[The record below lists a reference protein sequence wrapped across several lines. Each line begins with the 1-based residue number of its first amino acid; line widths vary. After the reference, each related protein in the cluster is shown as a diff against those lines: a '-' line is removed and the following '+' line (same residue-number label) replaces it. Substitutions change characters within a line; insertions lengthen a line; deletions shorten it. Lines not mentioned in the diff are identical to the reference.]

1 MTLRN
6 FGLLINGRIEAG
18 ANFTPVIN
26 PATGALLVDC
36 PRASVEQAAAAVE
49 AAKAAFPS
57 WSNQPVEVRRSALV
71 SIADR
76 IKANDEELT
85 HLLVLEQGK
94 PLAEAAAEVLYTEL
108 FFRAFAEFSLDDR
121 LIEESENRRVILKR
135 QALGPVAAIV
145 PWNFPLLLAASK
157 IAPALLAGNTVI
169 LKPAPTTPLTS
180 LMLGEICANLV
191 PAGVFNVI
199 ADQNDLGDFL
209 TRHPDVRKVA
219 FTGSTETGRKVM
231 ANSAQTIKRV
241 TLELGGNDPAIVLP
255 AANIRATAAGI
266 FATAFAN
273 CGQVCMAIK
282 RVYAHDTIYDELCRE
297 LAQLAD
303 AAVVGDGL
311 AEGTQIG
318 PLQNDAQFSKL
329 KSYLLSIGNDGCIIA
344 GGEIVDRPGYFM
356 RPTIVRDI
364 HDGHPLVDEEQF
376 GPILPIIRYSDPM
389 DAVQRANASNLGLG
403 ASVWGP
409 VEQALELGAKL
420 EAGNV
425 WINKH
430 MDFGPTIPFAGAKQS
445 GIGVELA
452 VEGLDEY
459 TQIQV
464 LNQAV

>member
-1 MTLRN
+1 MRD
-6 FGLLINGRIEAG
+6 FGLLINGRIEEG
-18 ANFTPVIN
+18 ANRSPVIN
-26 PATGALLVDC
+26 PATGAPLADC
-36 PRASVEQAAAAVE
+36 PRASLEQAEAAVA
-49 AAKAAFPS
+49 AAKAAFHS
-57 WSNQPVEVRRSALV
+57 WSNEPIEVRRGALV
-71 SIADR
+71 SIADG
-76 IKANDEELT
+76 IKSNADEMTE
-85 HLLVLEQGK
+85 LLVLEQGK

-108 FFRAFAEFSLDDR
+108 FFRAFAEFNLEDR
-121 LIEESENRRVILKR
+121 IIEESDSRRVIVKR
-135 QALGPVAAIV
+135 QPLGPVAAIV

-157 IAPALLAGNTVI
+157 IAPALLAGNTVV

-180 LMLGEICANLV
+180 LMLGEISSNLV

-209 TRHPDVRKVA
+209 TSHSDIRKVA

-231 ANSAQTIKRV
+231 ASASATIKRV

-255 AANIRATAAGI
+255 GADIQATAAGI

-282 RVYAHDTIYDELCRE
+282 RVYAHESLYDDLCRE

-311 AEGTQIG
+311 VEGTQIG
-318 PLQNDAQFSKL
+318 PLQNEAQFSKL
-329 KSYLLSIGNDGCIIA
+329 KNYLLSVVDEGQVIA
-344 GGEIVDRPGYFM
+344 GGAVVDCPGFFM
-356 RPTIVRDI
+356 RPTIVRDLQ
-364 HDGHPLVDEEQF
+364 DGHPLVDQEQF
-376 GPILPIIRYSDPM
+376 GPILPIIRYADPQ
-389 DAVQRANASNLGLG
+389 DAVKRANDSNLGLG

-409 VEQALELGAKL
+409 VDLALELGAKL

-452 VEGLDEY
+452 AEGLDEY

-464 LNQAV
+464 LNQAI

>member
-1 MTLRN
+1 MRD

-18 ANFTPVIN
+18 ANRSPVIN
-26 PATGALLVDC
+26 PASGAALAEC
-36 PRASVEQAAAAVE
+36 PRASVEQAAAAID
-49 AAKAAFPS
+49 AAKVAFAS
-57 WSNQPVEVRRSALV
+57 WSNEPIEVRRSALI
-71 SIADR
+71 SIADG
-76 IKANDEELT
+76 IKSNADEMAQ
-85 HLLVLEQGK
+85 LLVSEQGK

-108 FFRAFAEFSLDDR
+108 FFRAFAEFTLEDR
-121 LIEESENRRVILKR
+121 VIEESDSRRVILRR
-135 QALGPVAAIV
+135 QPLGPVVAIV

-157 IAPALLAGNTVI
+157 IAPALLAGNTVV

-180 LMLGEICANLV
+180 LLLGEISSNLL

-199 ADQNDLGDFL
+199 TDQNDLGDFL
-209 TRHPDVRKVA
+209 TSHPDVRKVA

-231 ANSAQTIKRV
+231 ASAAATIKRV

-255 AANIRATAAGI
+255 GADIQATAAGI

-282 RVYAHDTIYDELCRE
+282 RVYAHESLYDELCRE

-311 AEGTQIG
+311 SEGTQIG
-318 PLQNDAQFSKL
+318 PLQNEAQFSKL
-329 KSYLLSIGNDGCIIA
+329 KSYLNSVGHAGEIIA
-344 GGEIVDRPGYFM
+344 GGHVIDRPGYFM
-356 RPTIVRDI
+356 RPTIVRNI
-364 HDGHPLVDEEQF
+364 QDGHPLVDEEQF
-376 GPILPIIRYSDPM
+376 GPILPIIRYADPK
-389 DAVQRANASNLGLG
+389 DAVQRANNSNLGLG

-409 VEQALELGAKL
+409 VEQAVELGSKL

-452 VEGLDEY
+452 AEGLDEY